1 MATLQLSVAVAV
13 VSLHFG
19 GVSEHGNE
27 IFGKYLFIL
36 AQCQCRFSFYGIIIN
51 VKYIITMW
59 SLLFWPV
66 IITNGLYVR
75 F

>member
-27 IFGKYLFIL
+27 ILENIYLFSPS
-36 AQCQCRFSFYGIIIN
+36 ASADFPF
-51 VKYIITMW
+51 TE
-59 SLLFWPV
+59 LLL
-66 IITNGLYVR
+66 TLNT
-75 F
+75 